1 MASIAGG
8 ILKMTLSAPQRL
20 AKKGVKTAT
29 VVVKVNARLAL
40 FIFDAVLISPTQP
53 HRPRRRHLPAVFLSV
68 GGCAPAG
75 RIAHWSPVNRHGCL
89 MSSLKFSITRQ
100 EALLIMITMFWG
112 GTFLAV
118 QYAVS
123 LSGPLFFVGLRFATA
138 ALAVG
143 LLSLRTLRGLT
154 WLEVKAGVAIGVAI
168 ALGYG
173 LQTWGLQSISSSKS
187 AFITAMYVP
196 LVPLLQWLCLGRMPG
211 VMSCVGIVL
220 AFIGLIL
227 LAGPENNLLA
237 LGVGEMITLASAL
250 AIAAE
255 IILISA
261 WAGKVD
267 VRRVTVVQLA
277 TASLVA
283 FAAMKPAGEA
293 VPPLTPAL
301 LGVALGLGIFS
312 AIIQVTM
319 NWAQRSVSPTRATL
333 IYTGEPVWAG
343 IFGRLAGERLP
354 LLALLGCVLIL
365 AGVLVSELK
374 WKRKSPP
381 QVSTNDDAQPLTDL
395 ADRREP

>member
-1 MASIAGG
+1 M
-8 ILKMTLSAPQRL
+8 
-20 AKKGVKTAT
+20 
-29 VVVKVNARLAL
+29 
-40 FIFDAVLISPTQP
+40 
-53 HRPRRRHLPAVFLSV
+53 SV
-68 GGCAPAG
+68 S
-75 RIAHWSPVNRHGCL
+75 RFT
-89 MSSLKFSITRQ
+89 FSIKPQ
-100 EALLIMITMFWG
+100 EAILILITMFWG

-118 QYAVS
+118 QYAVTMS
-123 LSGPLFFVGLRFATA
+123 DPFFFVGLRFATA
-138 ALAVG
+138 AVAVA
-143 LLSLRTLRGLT
+143 LISLKTLRGLT
-154 WLEVKAGVAIGVAI
+154 LRELKAGVAIGVAI
-168 ALGYG
+168 AMGYS

-211 VMSCVGIVL
+211 LMSCIGIVL

-237 LGVGEMITLASAL
+237 LALALALGPGEIITLVGAV

-267 VRRVTVVQLA
+267 VKRVTVVQLA

-283 FAAMKPAGEA
+283 FATMVPAGES
-293 VPPLTPAL
+293 VPPMSTGLIV
-301 LGVALGLGIFS
+301 VALGLGIFS

-319 NWAQRSVSPTRATL
+319 NWAQRSVSPTRATV

-354 LLALLGCVLIL
+354 LLALVGAAFII

-374 WKRKSPP
+374 LKKRRKATAGLSAE
-381 QVSTNDDAQPLTDL
+381 QR
-395 ADRREP
+395 ADS

>member
-1 MASIAGG
+1 
-8 ILKMTLSAPQRL
+8 
-20 AKKGVKTAT
+20 
-29 VVVKVNARLAL
+29 
-40 FIFDAVLISPTQP
+40 
-53 HRPRRRHLPAVFLSV
+53 
-68 GGCAPAG
+68 
-75 RIAHWSPVNRHGCL
+75 
-89 MSSLKFSITRQ
+89 MSSFKFSIKPQ
-100 EALLIMITMFWG
+100 EAILIVITMFWG

-118 QYAVS
+118 QYAVT
-123 LSGPLFFVGLRFATA
+123 LSGPFFFVGVRFATA
-138 ALAVG
+138 ALAVA
-143 LLSLRTLRGLT
+143 LLSLRVLRGLT
-154 WLEVKAGVAIGVAI
+154 WLELKAGVAIGVSI
-168 ALGYG
+168 ALGYS

-196 LVPLLQWLCLGRMPG
+196 LVPLLQWLLPRQNAGSDVLPGRG
-211 VMSCVGIVL
+211 AGL
-220 AFIGLIL
+220 YGLIL

-237 LGVGEMITLASAL
+237 LGVGEAITLASAL

-283 FAAMKPAGEA
+283 FAAMVPAGEA
-293 VPPLTPAL
+293 IPAMSPGL

-343 IFGRLAGERLP
+343 IFGRIAGERLP
-354 LLALLGCVLIL
+354 LLALVGCAFIL

-374 WKRKSPP
+374 LKRKKAS
-381 QVSTNDDAQPLTDL
+381 STQEAPAEAGALPEL
-395 ADRREP
+395 AERPDP

>member
-1 MASIAGG
+1 
-8 ILKMTLSAPQRL
+8 
-20 AKKGVKTAT
+20 
-29 VVVKVNARLAL
+29 
-40 FIFDAVLISPTQP
+40 
-53 HRPRRRHLPAVFLSV
+53 
-68 GGCAPAG
+68 
-75 RIAHWSPVNRHGCL
+75 
-89 MSSLKFSITRQ
+89 MSSLKFSVSRQ

-173 LQTWGLQSISSSKS
+173 LQTWGLQTISSSKS

-237 LGVGEMITLASAL
+237 LGVGEMITLASAV
-250 AIAAE
+250 AIAA
-255 IILISA
+255 
-261 WAGKVD
+261 
-267 VRRVTVVQLA
+267 
-277 TASLVA
+277 LVA
-283 FAAMKPAGEA
+283 FAAMKPAGES
-293 VPPLTPAL
+293 VPSLTPAL

>member
-1 MASIAGG
+1 
-8 ILKMTLSAPQRL
+8 
-20 AKKGVKTAT
+20 
-29 VVVKVNARLAL
+29 
-40 FIFDAVLISPTQP
+40 
-53 HRPRRRHLPAVFLSV
+53 
-68 GGCAPAG
+68 
-75 RIAHWSPVNRHGCL
+75 
-89 MSSLKFSITRQ
+89 
-100 EALLIMITMFWG
+100 MITMFWG

-173 LQTWGLQSISSSKS
+173 LQTWGLQTISSSKS

-237 LGVGEMITLASAL
+237 LGVGEMITLASAV

-283 FAAMKPAGEA
+283 FAAMKPAGES
-293 VPPLTPAL
+293 VPSLTPAL

-365 AGVLVSELK
+365 AGSRKAVAVSRPG
-374 WKRKSPP
+374 KRSAAGRSGSVPVVVPDGGINALSGLQDHTTQAHTAPCANAALMWLTPALPWPPSPRASRDEAAHAAGSP
-381 QVSTNDDAQPLTDL
+381 
-395 ADRREP
+395 RRWPCQSRPA

>member
-1 MASIAGG
+1 M
-8 ILKMTLSAPQRL
+8 
-20 AKKGVKTAT
+20 
-29 VVVKVNARLAL
+29 
-40 FIFDAVLISPTQP
+40 
-53 HRPRRRHLPAVFLSV
+53 SV
-68 GGCAPAG
+68 S
-75 RIAHWSPVNRHGCL
+75 RFT
-89 MSSLKFSITRQ
+89 FSIKPQ
-100 EALLIMITMFWG
+100 EAILILITMFWG

-118 QYAVS
+118 QYAVTMS
-123 LSGPLFFVGLRFATA
+123 DPFFFVGLRFATA
-138 ALAVG
+138 AIAVA
-143 LLSLRTLRGLT
+143 LISLKTLRGLT
-154 WLEVKAGVAIGVAI
+154 LRELKAGVAIGVAI
-168 ALGYG
+168 AMGYS

-211 VMSCVGIVL
+211 LMSCIRIVL

-237 LGVGEMITLASAL
+237 LALGPGEIITLVGAV

-267 VRRVTVVQLA
+267 VKRVTVVQLA

-283 FAAMKPAGEA
+283 FATMVPAGES
-293 VPPLTPAL
+293 VPPMSTGLIV
-301 LGVALGLGIFS
+301 VALGLGIFS

-319 NWAQRSVSPTRATL
+319 NWAQRSVSPTRATV

-354 LLALLGCVLIL
+354 LLALVGAAFII

-374 WKRKSPP
+374 LKKRRKATAGLSAE
-381 QVSTNDDAQPLTDL
+381 QG
-395 ADRREP
+395 ADS